1 MSWMKRGL
9 LILKLLGKMRSRI
22 LTLSSRSDFN
32 RLGDDDCDDDDVRS
46 LPEDVKEGHFVV
58 QTVNDGELKRFI
70 VELSYLTH
78 PGFLSLLEQAVEEF
92 GFEQEGVLAVPCGP
106 SELRRILENGKKG
119 MKAEEL

>member
-9 LILKLLGKMRSRI
+9 LILKLLGKMRTRI

-70 VELSYLTH
+70 IELSYLEH
-78 PGFLSLLEQAVEEF
+78 PGFLNLLEQAVEEF
-92 GFEQEGVLAVPCGP
+92 GFEQEGVLAVACGP
-106 SELRRILENGKKG
+106 SELRRILENG
-119 MKAEEL
+119 EERRE